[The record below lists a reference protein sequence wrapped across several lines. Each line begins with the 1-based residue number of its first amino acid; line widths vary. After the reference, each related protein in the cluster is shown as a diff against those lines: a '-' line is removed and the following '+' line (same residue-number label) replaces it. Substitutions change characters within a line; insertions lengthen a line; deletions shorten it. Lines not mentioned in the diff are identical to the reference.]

1 MERREKRKRQNIV
14 GKGGNLTFRLP
25 NPVDPHLLNHFLR
38 FVFHVSRF
46 TFCASRFI
54 LHVLLLAILTLS
66 LIVPTGELAAQTDPP
81 STTDKDI
88 SNVQM
93 EVSSET
99 ASPTDPSAREAAADG
114 EPSTDDDTSVTSLE
128 ETSETPPVT
137 DSPSSEAPTQ
147 TSRKLD
153 PENMSPEEGD
163 LLAKGDDLTFHNNLI
178 QIHGNGLIKYDE
190 VVLYADHIWADF
202 EENVMRAAG
211 NVHLIVGNEETFAN
225 ELLYNLE
232 TKKGIIREGF
242 TFSDPWYYHGTEIFK
257 IEDDE
262 SYIRGGAL
270 TTCPLKHPHFYFSAS
285 QIIVRINK
293 ELIAKNI
300 VLRVGGIPLFYFPA
314 YRRDLRQEEK
324 IAKIIVKVGT
334 DSYQGV
340 FLSVILPLARRFRYD
355 GALLF
360 DHSSR
365 RGSGGGFEGKYR
377 INDIKLQEIIVP
389 LSPDPTPSEQA
400 KLEAKAQEL
409 SDRLEGEY
417 DRYKLRQI
425 FLEYKISEEDIAAA
439 REKAENIHAQLQEAE
454 ADFAAIAQADSTDQD
469 TRYQGGDM
477 GFLVRGERDEE
488 DKLRLNP
495 ILEEAVF
502 QLKPGEITPI
512 LRTESGFHILTV
524 DRVLD
529 VYGERELQIRRID
542 VAIEPSEETRNAIQ
556 ETAKQIQ
563 ERANAGEAP
572 EQLAGEYEDVEISE
586 ANEGAGFLLNEMDRR
601 WKHPVSRLE
610 IPGEVTWPINT
621 ERGVYIFE
629 LIEKEAT
636 PTFEEIARR
645 FEVEWA
651 AIEKELG
658 KAATTEDGEMQQPEE
673 VTEGQDEEE
682 INRQEERSEGEG
694 DIGTQE
700 DNTQAALNPDKIG
713 DDETADSPEEEAEP
727 EKLQVYQ
734 QYDYRGRWEMPT
746 AIYTQAQRLYS
757 GEYTGI
763 IKTGKGY
770 RLIKVDKRSTYRGDL
785 YFYTNDEFSYDRRKP
800 FKTGR
805 RWNMRWGHRHAFYT
819 PWDSRAKGRRP
830 VSFVGRVAWRARD
843 FEEEGFGINESAVN
857 SFGMFT
863 WGNSFTSLNYDDRDE
878 DGNLRFSYKTIG
890 EFLGRLQVNHTLDFT
905 GEGTT
910 NLQKLPTLDLSLRRM
925 QLNRLPV
932 FKTINSGLTTV
943 ADLLHTDLPILSMFA
958 FPTLENISFDL
969 ETNLG
974 NFFRERFRDEE
985 DIYLQT
991 MDFGF
996 DLRKQSVLQI
1006 IPNRE
1011 LRLDLDFDT
1020 NLIWHDKDREG
1031 NQNIF
1036 RSIYSTRLAASNL
1049 LFRIYDISFI
1059 PGARRMR
1066 HQINSRVSFDFAP
1079 PVDREDAPELYPFGP
1094 SVYFFERK
1102 NLSYNFDTSIEVKTR
1117 GSRSALRVLHFNTR
1131 ISADFTKFEA
1141 LAERRYVPIE
1151 SRMTIVPLASRNL
1164 NIRFT
1169 STHNPNE
1176 SLLDG
1181 KRFKQVGFRSNVS
1194 YRRDKWNVTFG
1205 NAFTKRTQRA
1215 FRSLTGSF
1223 RFRPSHLLELN
1234 FRVNYDW
1241 IEKQFYSQSITLRRN
1256 LHNWNMTIRWNRIGI
1271 KREPPFDNVRQDFT
1285 FQINLIAE
1293 PAASVGVGYDATTD
1307 TWGFRTLPSGVPYD
1321 AFGVGN
1327 SLGRS
1332 YF

>member
-1 MERREKRKRQNIV
+1 MERREQPKWQKIV
-14 GKGGNLTFRLP
+14 GKGGKLTCQFPDTLCSQ
-25 NPVDPHLLNHFLR
+25 LLNRFLG
-38 FVFHVSRF
+38 FTFHASCFTFYASRF
-46 TFCASRFI
+46 TLHI
-54 LHVLLLAILTLS
+54 LFFAMLTLN
-66 LIVPTGELAAQTDPP
+66 LVLPAGELAAQTASPP
-81 STTDKDI
+81 TADEEASGVETDAASATASTTD
-88 SNVQM
+88 SPAP
-93 EVSSET
+93 E
-99 ASPTDPSAREAAADG
+99 ASTDG
-114 EPSTDDDTSVTSLE
+114 EPPTILPE
-128 ETSETPPVT
+128 ETSETPPAT
-137 DSPSSEAPTQ
+137 DSPSPEEPTQ
-147 TSRKLD
+147 TSRTLD
-153 PENMSPEEGD
+153 PESMSPEEGD
-163 LLAKGDDLTFHNNLI
+163 LLAKGDHLTFHDNLI

-190 VVLYADHIWADF
+190 VVLRADHIWADF
-202 EENVMRAAG
+202 DENVMRAAG
-211 NVHLIVGNEETFAN
+211 NVHLLVGNEETFAN

-242 TFSDPWYYHGTEIFK
+242 TFSDPWYYRGTEIFK

-270 TTCPLKHPHFYFSAS
+270 TTCSLKHPHFYFSAS
-285 QIIVRINK
+285 QIIVKINR

-300 VLRVGGIPLFYFPA
+300 VLRVGGVPLFYFPA
-314 YRRDLRQEEK
+314 YRRDLRQEDK
-324 IAKIIVKVGT
+324 VAKIIVKVGT

-340 FLSVILPLARRFRYD
+340 FLSVILPLARRYRYD

-377 INDIKLQEIIVP
+377 VNDVKFQEIIVP
-389 LSPDPTPSEQA
+389 LPPDATPSERA
-400 KLEAKAQEL
+400 KLEEKAQEL

-417 DRYKLRQI
+417 DRYKLRQL

-439 REKAENIHAQLQEAE
+439 REKAESIHAQLQEAD
-454 ADFAAIAQADSTDQD
+454 ADFAKIAEADSTDQE

-477 GFLVRGERDEE
+477 GFLVRGERNEE
-488 DKLRLNP
+488 DKFRLNP

-502 QLKPGEITPI
+502 QLEPGEITPI

-529 VYGERELQIRRID
+529 VYGDRELQIRRID
-542 VAIEPSEETRNAIQ
+542 VAIEPSQETRTAIQ
-556 ETAKQIQ
+556 TTAKEIQ
-563 ERANAGEAP
+563 ERAEAGEVLK
-572 EQLAGEYEDVEISE
+572 QLAEEYEGVEISE

-610 IPGEVTWPINT
+610 TPGEVTWTVNT
-621 ERGVYIFE
+621 DRGVYIFE
-629 LIEKEAT
+629 LIEKEPT
-636 PTFEEIARR
+636 PTFEEIARQ
-645 FEVEWA
+645 FEVEWRA
-651 AIEKELG
+651 MEGELG
-658 KAATTEDGEMQQPEE
+658 KAPTIEGDSDEQPEE
-673 VTEGQDEEE
+673 GTEEQGDKE
-682 INRQEERSEGEG
+682 INRYEEKRKENGNV
-694 DIGTQE
+694 GTE
-700 DNTQAALNPDKIG
+700 ADNTQVVLNVDITE
-713 DDETADSPEEEAEP
+713 DEERADLPEEEGEADQV
-727 EKLQVYQ
+727 QVYQ

-746 AIYTQAQRLYS
+746 VIYSQAQRLYS
-757 GEYTGI
+757 GEHTGI
-763 IKTGKGY
+763 IKTRKGY
-770 RLIKVDKRSTYRGDL
+770 RMIKVDKRRTYRGDL
-785 YFYTNDEFSYDRRKP
+785 YFYTNDEFSYDRQKP

-805 RWNMRWGHRHAFYT
+805 RWNLRWGHRHAFYT
-819 PWDSRAKGRRP
+819 PWDSRARGRRP
-830 VSFVGRVAWRARD
+830 VSFVGRVAWRAKD
-843 FEEEGFGINESAVN
+843 FEEEGFGISESAVN

-863 WGNSFTSLNYDDRDE
+863 WGTAFNTLNYDDRDE

-925 QLNRLPV
+925 NLNRLPV
-932 FKTINSGLTTV
+932 FKTINSGLTKV
-943 ADLLHTDLPILSMFA
+943 ADQLHTDLPILSMFA

-969 ETNLG
+969 ETSLG

-991 MDFGF
+991 MDLGF

-1011 LRLDLDFDT
+1011 LRVDLDFDT

-1066 HQINSRVSFDFAP
+1066 HQINSRVSFDYAP
-1079 PVDREDAPELYPFGP
+1079 PVDREDAPQLYPFGP

-1102 NLSYNFDTSIEVKTR
+1102 NLAYNLDTSIEVKTR
-1117 GSRSALRVLHFNTR
+1117 GSRSALRVLHFYTR
-1131 ISADFTKFEA
+1131 IAADFTKFEA
-1141 LAERRYVPIE
+1141 LGERRYVPIE
-1151 SRMTIVPLASRNL
+1151 SRLTIVPLASRKL
-1164 NIRFT
+1164 NITFR
-1169 STHNPNE
+1169 STHDPNE
-1176 SLLDG
+1176 SPIDG
-1181 KRFKQVGFRSNVS
+1181 KRLKQVGFRSNVS
-1194 YRRDKWNVTFG
+1194 YRRDKWNVTLG
-1205 NAFTKRTQRA
+1205 NAFTKRAQRA
-1215 FRSLTGSF
+1215 SRSLTGSF
-1223 RFRPSHLLELN
+1223 RFRPSRLFELN
-1234 FRVNYDW
+1234 LSVNYDW

-1307 TWGFRTLPSGVPYD
+1307 TWGFRTLPAGVPYD